1 MKRSAPM
8 KRTGFKRKGFEPT
21 ARPER
26 VRAPTIPLTRPV
38 VYARISQDVTAVP
51 KENVARSERY
61 LRLVA
66 SRRCI
71 HCGIVGYS
79 QAAHADYGKGGH
91 IKSDDRTAIPLCT
104 VHPGPGG
111 RLVPGCHDLI
121 GSGAL
126 FTKEERRALELRYA
140 AQNRAE
146 IEAEGLW
153 PHDLERYPGDLVP
166 A

>member
-1 MKRSAPM
+1 MKRGAPM
-8 KRTGFKRKGFEPT
+8 KRAGFARKGFEPS

-26 VRAPTIPLTRPV
+26 ERAPIIPLTRPV
-38 VYARISQDVTAVP
+38 VYARISQDATPVP
-51 KENVARSERY
+51 KECVARSERY

-66 SRRCI
+66 SRPCI

-104 VHPGPGG
+104 VHPGAGG
-111 RLVPGCHDLI
+111 QLMAGCHDRI
-121 GSGAL
+121 GAGAL
-126 FTKEERRALELRYA
+126 YTKAERRALEVRYA
-140 AQNRAE
+140 AQVRAE

-153 PHDLERYPGDLVP
+153 PVELERYPADLVP